1 MADQEDVEGSS
12 QAATVTT
19 DGMRAT
25 RLREIRK
32 DILGNLGR
40 HALSIE
46 GVASRHG
53 ISPGYVRQ
61 LFAAEGTTFSKFVL
75 EQRLNA
81 ARAMLDDRR
90 FADRSIAAI
99 AFEAGFGDLP
109 SFNRIFRRR
118 FGMRPSEARD
128 DAGKEDQ
135 TQQGGSE

>member
-1 MADQEDVEGSS
+1 
-12 QAATVTT
+12 
-19 DGMRAT
+19 MRAT

-32 DILGNLGR
+32 DILSNLGR
-40 HALSIE
+40 HALSID

-53 ISPGYVRQ
+53 ISPSYVRQ

-81 ARAMLDDRR
+81 VRAMLADRR
-90 FADRSIAAI
+90 FAGRTIAAI

-118 FGMRPSEARD
+118 FGMKPSEARD
-128 DAGKEDQ
+128 GTRKED
-135 TQQGGSE
+135 